1 MPIQNKF
8 EKKVPTM
15 SSDIA
20 RWPVIEKKNRESH
33 DYRGLSW
40 QPCVIFCCQKKN
52 TYKVRFVGT

>member
-20 RWPVIEKKNRESH
+20 RWPVIEKKIEKAMTI
-33 DYRGLSW
+33 
-40 QPCVIFCCQKKN
+40 V
-52 TYKVRFVGT
+52 V